1 MSSIILEGGTTASEV
16 ALFSRDQLPM
26 GRAND
31 DTLSRLEV
39 SGQALRMKKGPN
51 GHERLYLFID
61 EDIPQPTRK
70 FCELSDPKLY
80 RFRTMSGRI
89 GFGGIESTTNAFIPN
104 DSVRQDT
111 EIRPGTYEAVAY
123 KTQYPRN
130 FIEKKIRN
138 RIGEEGLKTL
148 NYPLKIASGSV
159 AITLLFLLLSFSFAA
174 GFVVLAIISAL
185 AGFLYYKYYTSSPNY
200 KFEYNRK
207 REIELKYPTLVIKMA
222 SRRE

>member
-1 MSSIILEGGTTASEV
+1 MSSIILEGGTTATEV

-26 GRAND
+26 GKAND
-31 DTLSRLEV
+31 DTLSRLEH

-70 FCELSDPKLY
+70 FCDLAEPTLY

-89 GFGGIESTTNAFIPN
+89 GFGGVESTTNAFIP
-104 DSVRQDT
+104 DEMVRQDT
-111 EIRPGTYEAVAY
+111 EIEPGTYEAVAY
-123 KTQYPRN
+123 KTEYPRN
-130 FIEKKIRN
+130 FIERKVRN
-138 RIGEEGLKTL
+138 RIGDEGLKIL
-148 NYPLKIASGSV
+148 NYPLKIASV
-159 AITLLFLLLSFSFAA
+159 TAAIVVLFLLLTFSFSA
-174 GFVVLAIISAL
+174 GFVVVAILSAL
-185 AGFLYYKYYTSSPNY
+185 TGFLYYKHYTNSPNY

-207 REIELKYPTLVIKMA
+207 REIELKYPTVVIKMA